1 MHVITR
7 VVLVS
12 LHKGHHPIWGSAQ
25 YDVDICNMVDDV
37 VVRSANDGSIY
48 RFPID
53 EELLPWLRTLV
64 GFMNEYDYITQNRS
78 SEQNVAARASLVEAA
93 TRRLAGESL
102 QLNTFEPGP
111 VSPALVSS
119 GTVAVDLML
128 SRIIGQRPEALV
140 P

>member
-7 VVLVS
+7 VVLVP
-12 LHKGHHPIWGSAQ
+12 LHKGHHPIWGSAL

-37 VVRSANDGSIY
+37 VVRSNDSIY

-53 EELLPWLRTLV
+53 EGLLPWLRTLI
-64 GFMNEYDYITQNRS
+64 GSMNDYDCITQNHS
-78 SEQNVAARASLVEAA
+78 SGQNATTRTSLVEAA

-111 VSPALVSS
+111 VSPALVSG

-128 SRIIGQRPEALV
+128 SRIVGQRPEALV